1 MITDKA
7 LWLADFLYRKKK
19 ATRAQV
25 EQAWQKSNIS
35 YGKEL
40 NRRTFQET
48 KNKVEH
54 LFDTTIAYNAQT
66 HEYYFEDPDIFK
78 EDSVRSWLLKT
89 LSVSSTL
96 QTYKKMQSRIL
107 LEEPA
112 TGYFHLSE
120 LLNAMETS
128 VKAKLTYHPFN
139 RSEERRVGKE
149 CRSRWS
155 PYH

>member
-48 KNKVEH
+48 KNKVELYMYLEPH
-54 LFDTTIAYNAQT
+54 NNQKQSEIS
-66 HEYYFEDPDIFK
+66 EYKSLITSIF
-78 EDSVRSWLLKT
+78 
-89 LSVSSTL
+89 
-96 QTYKKMQSRIL
+96 
-107 LEEPA
+107 
-112 TGYFHLSE
+112 
-120 LLNAMETS
+120 
-128 VKAKLTYHPFN
+128 
-139 RSEERRVGKE
+139 
-149 CRSRWS
+149 
-155 PYH
+155 